1 LVVGARRV
9 GDREDCISRAPP
21 TRLEEAYRAAYY
33 FVLQY
38 YGRERITPFMLIL
51 NSMRLEGK
59 QETSD
64 PAHWNNWLASVQNA
78 LTHPDLPGPDAP
90 LDNR

>member
-1 LVVGARRV
+1 LERSCPDDNDG
-9 GDREDCISRAPP
+9 EPLL
-21 TRLEEAYRAAYY
+21 TLEEAYRAAYFAYRAAY
-33 FVLQY
+33 FVVQY